1 MDKVWYYM
9 KRDKSKYGPY
19 SDEELKALIRQGII
33 DKSEYIWMPDMKGWL
48 KVENSVYSVYIS
60 DEENVEEMSDMH

>member
-1 MDKVWYYM
+1 M